1 MTLSPSFPSLGLSA
15 LLTIAPSCFA
25 STWVITDSA
34 HPVEVTADVRL
45 IHLDRLDHLEAVL
58 SGQLPADPALAQAL
72 FQESLT
78 TEAAAEISQAHQD
91 VVEAW
96 SLGVT
101 KMPAVVVDQRYVVY
115 GDPNLERALAKIE
128 QFRRDQP

>member
-1 MTLSPSFPSLGLSA
+1 MTLSPSLWSLGLTA
-15 LLTIAPSCFA
+15 LLTVAPTCFA

-58 SGQLPADPALAQAL
+58 SGQLPADPALAQAF

-78 TEAAAEISQAHQD
+78 AEAAAEISQAHQD
-91 VVEAW
+91 VVQAW

-128 QFRRDQP
+128 QFRRTQP

>member
-1 MTLSPSFPSLGLSA
+1 MTLSHPLRSLSLFA
-15 LLTIAPSCFA
+15 LLTVAPTCFA

-45 IHLDRLDHLEAVL
+45 IHLDRLDHLEAEL
-58 SGQLPADPALAQAL
+58 SSLLPNDPAQALAL

-78 TEAAAEISQAHQD
+78 TEAAAEISRAHQD
-91 VVEAW
+91 VVDAW

-115 GDPNLERALAKIE
+115 GDPNLEQALAKIE
-128 QFRRDQP
+128 QFRRDRP

>member
-1 MTLSPSFPSLGLSA
+1 MTPSLPLRPLGLFA
-15 LLTIAPSCFA
+15 LLTVAPTCFA

-34 HPVEVTADVRL
+34 HPVEVTPDVRL

-58 SGQLPADPALAQAL
+58 SGQLPTDPALAQAF

-91 VVEAW
+91 VVDAW

-115 GDPNLERALAKIE
+115 GDPNLEQALAKIE
-128 QFRRDQP
+128 QFRRDRP